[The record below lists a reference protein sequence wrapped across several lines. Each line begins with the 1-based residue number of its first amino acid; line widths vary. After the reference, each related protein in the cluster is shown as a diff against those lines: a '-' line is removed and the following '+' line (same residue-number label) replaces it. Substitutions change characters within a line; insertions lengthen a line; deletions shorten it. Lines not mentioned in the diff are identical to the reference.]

1 MNIVEYKKERV
12 KEYFNKLKEEN
23 LHWKLTTYYNLNST
37 TTCVLIPFEYTTINS
52 IIYTKKFMPRRKMD
66 ISASIFIIDN
76 NVVTIANTC
85 DQIDSFGIFIFRQF
99 MDYFNNQIEE
109 NIRETSIEVTKDIFS
124 IMELHKPK
132 RRLLLTPDELRYSG
146 IL

>member
-52 IIYTKKFMPRRKMD
+52 IIYTKKFIPRRKM
-66 ISASIFIIDN
+66 IYQL
-76 NVVTIANTC
+76 V
-85 DQIDSFGIFIFRQF
+85 
-99 MDYFNNQIEE
+99 
-109 NIRETSIEVTKDIFS
+109 
-124 IMELHKPK
+124 
-132 RRLLLTPDELRYSG
+132 YSS
-146 IL
+146 